1 MEIYIVGPTASGKST
16 LAIQLADI
24 LNTEIIS
31 ADSMQIYKELNIGT
45 AKITKNEMK
54 GIQHHMLNLIS
65 YKDNYSVSEFSIKSK
80 EYIKEIK
87 SKNKIPII
95 VGGTG
100 LYIHSL
106 LYDMSFGK
114 TVKNLDLRNRIE
126 KLIDKYSLD
135 KVYRILQMVDYKA
148 SLKISKNDKKRIIR
162 ALEIN
167 FDTKQNISSHVDNY
181 SLDREIIMIFINP
194 KDRATLYEK
203 INHRVDQMFQDGLL
217 EEIKQIDNFGYQSMK
232 AIGYREFNEVNLEKI
247 NKEEIEAVKIQIKQD
262 TRRYAKRQITW
273 FKQYKFAK
281 QFDLNQNKEIVN
293 YITEK
298 LNDFNK

>member
-65 YKDNYSVSEFSIKSK
+65 YKDNYSVSEFSIKAK
-80 EYIKEIK
+80 EHIKEIK

-135 KVYRILQMVDYKA
+135 KVYRILQMVDYNA

-167 FDTKQNISSHVDNY
+167 FDTKQNISSHVDDY

>member
-1 MEIYIVGPTASGKST
+1 
-16 LAIQLADI
+16 
-24 LNTEIIS
+24 
-31 ADSMQIYKELNIGT
+31 
-45 AKITKNEMK
+45 
-54 GIQHHMLNLIS
+54 
-65 YKDNYSVSEFSIKSK
+65 
-80 EYIKEIK
+80 
-87 SKNKIPII
+87 
-95 VGGTG
+95 
-100 LYIHSL
+100 
-106 LYDMSFGK
+106 MSFGK

-135 KVYRILQMVDYKA
+135 KVYRILQMVDYNA

-273 FKQYKFAK
+273 FKQYEFAK

>member
-65 YKDNYSVSEFSIKSK
+65 YKDNYSVSEFSIKAN
-80 EYIKEIK
+80 EHIKEIK

-135 KVYRILQMVDYKA
+135 KVYRILQMVDYNA

-162 ALEIN
+162 AIEIN
-167 FDTKQNISSHVDNY
+167 FDSKQNISSHVDNY

>member
-1 MEIYIVGPTASGKST
+1 MEIYIVGPTASGKTT

-80 EYIKEIK
+80 EHIKKIK